1 MIYIRCLILI
11 LIGFSSGVIISGA
24 VFAFI
29 STLGIVQRL
38 AKKTSTEDFVNIYEE
53 AIIFGGIFG
62 TSTSLINYY
71 LPIGKF
77 LVAVLSFG
85 TGIFYGCLA
94 MSLAEVLNVIPILIR
109 RGNVENGLRFFIF
122 AIAFGKLVGSI
133 LYYCI
138 PGFYHF

>member
-1 MIYIRCLILI
+1 MNFIHCIILI
-11 LIGFSSGVIISGA
+11 CIGFSSGIIISGA

-38 AKKTSTEDFVNIYEE
+38 AKKTATEEFANVYEE

-62 TSTSLINYY
+62 TSTGLFNYY
-71 LPIGKF
+71 LPVGNF
-77 LVAVLSFG
+77 LVAILSFCI
-85 TGIFYGCLA
+85 GIFYGCLA

-109 RGNVENGLRFFIF
+109 RGSVESGLSIFIF
-122 AIAFGKLVGSI
+122 AIAFGKLVGSL
-133 LYYCI
+133 LYFCI

>member
-1 MIYIRCLILI
+1 MICFHCAILI
-11 LIGFSSGVIISGA
+11 LIGFSSGIIISGA

-38 AKKTSTEDFVNIYEE
+38 AKKTSTEKFANVYEE

-71 LPIGKF
+71 LPVGNF
-77 LVAVLSFG
+77 LAGIFSLA

-109 RGNVENGLRFFIF
+109 RGKVESGLKFFIF

-133 LYYCI
+133 LYYCV